1 MKRIGM
7 WAGIAISIC
16 LLSSVAN
23 GQDRQGPP
31 PGKRQ
36 PRFDQQPPPRE
47 PRPGGFGIGRP
58 GPGGP
63 PPGGPG
69 FNFLSSE
76 MRFEGRV
83 VKGAPFSGTA
93 VTESVQTLAD
103 GTRLSRKLTASI
115 WRDGE
120 GRQRREQKMDLVG
133 PLAAAGDP
141 PTLIFIND
149 VVGGFHYVLN
159 LSDHTARR
167 MPPPRDMPPPANNR
181 PSDDR
186 VKTESLGRK
195 TIDGIEAEGKRWTV
209 TIPVGE
215 IGNDRPLEIVSE
227 RWESVELQTL
237 IYSRHSDPRFGETIF
252 RLTNIARSEPEKSLF
267 EVPADYRVVEDRG
280 PRRGGPRE

>member
-1 MKRIGM
+1 
-7 WAGIAISIC
+7 
-16 LLSSVAN
+16 
-23 GQDRQGPP
+23 
-31 PGKRQ
+31 
-36 PRFDQQPPPRE
+36 
-47 PRPGGFGIGRP
+47 
-58 GPGGP
+58 
-63 PPGGPG
+63 
-69 FNFLSSE
+69 
-76 MRFEGRV
+76 MRFEGRT

-103 GTRLSRKLTASI
+103 GTRLSRKMTASI

-159 LSDHTARR
+159 LGDHTARR
-167 MPPPRDMPPPANNR
+167 MPPPRDMPPPPNNR

-215 IGNDRPLEIVSE
+215 IGNDRPLDIVSE

-252 RLTNIARSEPEKSLF
+252 RLTNITRSEPEKALF
-267 EVPADYRVVEDRG
+267 EVPADYRVVEEQGHPRRG
-280 PRRGGPRE
+280 PRDRPNPR